1 MASKLD
7 NYVLKAV
14 REQVNGAGKRLPLR
28 IVTNGRGKPRTLAV
42 DTGITLTH
50 AGEGEYSLRD
60 GATLLELRA
69 EPNGKVTRAGFA
81 HITFEDRGEA
91 DAGA

>member
-1 MASKLD
+1 MANKLD
-7 NYVLKAV
+7 QFVLKAL
-14 REQVNGAGKRLPLR
+14 REQATGSGKRLPLR

-42 DTGITLTH
+42 DTGLALTN

-60 GATLLELRA
+60 GATLLELRC
-69 EPNGKVTRAGFA
+69 EPSGKVTRAGFA